1 MENTRQKR
9 VANPTQNSRKWS
21 TWRLLCIL
29 QLCGGESVE
38 VVVTK
43 MVRIQFGKIV
53 VWLTII
59 GECRRLYMQDFTAPL
74 PTNNSTM
81 IIWIIWH
88 CRVTWG
94 GSERRKKGRTNNL
107 WNIVPGIPDCD
118 VVGIRW
124 TQMHGTV
131 MEVELDFFLSIVLVH
146 LLYVAILH
154 RNLNW
159 IRRQTWMRR
168 GLVNISSLNHSCII
182 Q

>member
-9 VANPTQNSRKWS
+9 VANTTQNSRKWS

-88 CRVTWG
+88 CRVTSGRKWEEKEETNKLLVEYCYRNPWLWCCWYPMNPDAQYSY
-94 GSERRKKGRTNNL
+94 GSRIGPFSEHC
-107 WNIVPGIPDCD
+107 P
-118 VVGIRW
+118 
-124 TQMHGTV
+124 
-131 MEVELDFFLSIVLVH
+131 
-146 LLYVAILH
+146 
-154 RNLNW
+154 
-159 IRRQTWMRR
+159 TWMRR
-168 GLVNISSLNHSCII
+168 GLVKISSFSHSYII